1 VSKPKKETEMTRQNE
16 YTFGRDIA
24 KIGLDAVPE
33 LMRILINNNMQVERL
48 KYLQADEYGR
58 IKDRIAFL
66 CWQVIRLLKIYGYSN
81 SFYRKG
87 LDNPIIREMFISLD
101 NLITKIYDIL

>member
-1 VSKPKKETEMTRQNE
+1 MTRQNE

-48 KYLQADEYGR
+48 KYLQADEYG
-58 IKDRIAFL
+58 
-66 CWQVIRLLKIYGYSN
+66 
-81 SFYRKG
+81 
-87 LDNPIIREMFISLD
+87 
-101 NLITKIYDIL
+101 